1 MKTIGDKVTISAKY
15 STFDRMTGIV
25 TEVIDQTKEYT
36 VFPYTVKFDDG
47 EECYFAEDE
56 ILEDK

>member
-1 MKTIGDKVTISAKY
+1 MKIGTHVTINAKY
-15 STFDRMTGIV
+15 STFDRMTGVI

-36 VFPYTVKFDDG
+36 VFPYTVKFEDG

>member
-1 MKTIGDKVTISAKY
+1 MNVGDHVKVNALY
-15 STFDRMTGIV
+15 STFNGQTGIL

-56 ILEDK
+56 LK

>member
-1 MKTIGDKVTISAKY
+1 MKIGDHVKINALYSAFNKQK
-15 STFDRMTGIV
+15 GVI
-25 TEVIDQTKEYT
+25 TEVVDQTKEYT

>member
-1 MKTIGDKVTISAKY
+1 MNVGDHVKINALCSAFNKQK
-15 STFDRMTGIV
+15 GII

-36 VFPYTVKFDDG
+36 VFPYTVKFEDG

-56 ILEDK
+56 ILETIK

>member
-1 MKTIGDKVTISAKY
+1 MKTIGDKVTINALH
-15 STFDRMTGIV
+15 STFDKMTGVV

-36 VFPYTVKFDDG
+36 VFPYTVQFDDG